1 MVVLQNSQKDKGM
14 AAGVEQGAARRLV
27 VWGGAFVLVALVAAA
42 VVLFLTL
49 PDANTFNDRVA
60 QIFEDNDALVNP
72 SEINLLMVLGQSGTT
87 FAEVLSSYRLI
98 ILVLLVL
105 AFCLLLSSL
114 YFLYTNAA
122 LNQRLL
128 EIERSGLHITSLVLN
143 REQKL
148 VAINNMEFGLTDN
161 ALETLSVLCEARLD
175 DEIISGVELEAA
187 ISGKNATDCEEAA
200 GATRIKRLR
209 DHLGNQLL
217 SQLLIRHVARE
228 GYMLTISPDVIR
240 LR

>member
-1 MVVLQNSQKDKGM
+1 M
-14 AAGVEQGAARRLV
+14 AEKKTLAQPGRLV
-27 VWGGAFVLVALVAAA
+27 MAGGGFVLLVLVVAA
-42 VVLFLTL
+42 VVMFVSL
-49 PDANTFNDRVA
+49 PDANVFNDRVA
-60 QIFEDNDALVNP
+60 QIFAENDALVNP
-72 SEINLLMVLGQSGTT
+72 NEINLLMVLGQSGTT

-114 YFLYTNAA
+114 YFLMTNAA
-122 LNQRLL
+122 LNQHLL
-128 EIERSGLHITSLVLN
+128 QIERAGLHITALELN
-143 REQKL
+143 RAQKL
-148 VAINNMEFGLTDN
+148 VSINSMEFSLTDN

-187 ISGKNATDCEEAA
+187 ISGRRAEECEEAA

-217 SQLLIRHVARE
+217 SQLLIRHVSRE

>member
-1 MVVLQNSQKDKGM
+1 M
-14 AAGVEQGAARRLV
+14 AEGKTLV
-27 VWGGAFVLVALVAAA
+27 QPRKLVMIGGGFVLVVLAVAAA
-42 VVLFLTL
+42 AMFFSL
-49 PDANTFNDRVA
+49 PDANVFNDRVA
-60 QIFEDNDALVNP
+60 QIFAENDALVNP
-72 SEINLLMVLGQSGTT
+72 NEINLLMVLGQSGTT

-114 YFLYTNAA
+114 YFLLTNAA

-128 EIERSGLHITSLVLN
+128 QIQRAGLHITALELN
-143 REQKL
+143 RAQKL
-148 VAINNMEFGLTDN
+148 VSINSMEFTLTDN

-187 ISGKNATDCEEAA
+187 ITGRNAVDCEEAA

>member
-1 MVVLQNSQKDKGM
+1 M
-14 AAGVEQGAARRLV
+14 AAMKALGQPRKLV
-27 VWGGAFVLVALVAAA
+27 VWGGIFVLVALVIAG
-42 VVLFLTL
+42 VVMFLSL

-60 QIFEDNDALVNP
+60 RIFEDNDALVNP
-72 SEINLLMVLGQSGTT
+72 NEINLLMVLGQSGTT
-87 FAEVLSSYRLI
+87 FAEVLASYRLI
-98 ILVLLVL
+98 IFVLMVL
-105 AFCLLLSSL
+105 AFCLLLSSV
-114 YFLYTNAA
+114 YFLYTNAV
-122 LNQRLL
+122 LNQHLL
-128 EIERSGLHITSLVLN
+128 EIERTGLHITSLVLN

-175 DEIISGVELEAA
+175 DEIISGADLEAA
-187 ISGKNATDCEEAA
+187 ISGRSPLDCEEAS

-228 GYMLTISPDVIR
+228 GYLLTISPDVIR
-240 LR
+240 LK

>member
-1 MVVLQNSQKDKGM
+1 M
-14 AAGVEQGAARRLV
+14 AAIKALGQPRKLV
-27 VWGGAFVLVALVAAA
+27 VWGGIFVLLALIVAG
-42 VVLFLTL
+42 VVMVFSL

-60 QIFEDNDALVNP
+60 RIFEENDALVNP
-72 SEINLLMVLGQSGTT
+72 NEINLLMVLGQSGTT
-87 FAEVLSSYRLI
+87 FAEVLSSYRMI

-105 AFCLLLSSL
+105 AFCLLLSSV

-175 DEIISGVELEAA
+175 DEIISGVDLEAA
-187 ISGKNATDCEEAA
+187 ISGRSPLDCEEAS

-228 GYMLTISPDVIR
+228 GYLLTISPDVIR
-240 LR
+240 LK

>member
-1 MVVLQNSQKDKGM
+1 MKTLAQP
-14 AAGVEQGAARRLV
+14 RRLV
-27 VWGGAFVLVALVAAA
+27 VVGGVFVLVVLALAA
-42 VVLFLTL
+42 VAMFLSL
-49 PDANTFNDRVA
+49 PDANVFNDRVA
-60 QIFEDNDALVNP
+60 EIFAENDALVNP
-72 SEINLLMVLGQSGTT
+72 NEINLLMVLGQSGTT

-114 YFLYTNAA
+114 YFLLTNAA

-128 EIERSGLHITSLVLN
+128 EIERTGLHITALELN
-143 REQKL
+143 RAQKL
-148 VAINNMEFGLTDN
+148 VSINSLEFTLTDN

-175 DEIISGVELEAA
+175 DEIISGVDLEAA
-187 ISGKNATDCEEAA
+187 ITGRDATDCEEAA

-240 LR
+240 LH